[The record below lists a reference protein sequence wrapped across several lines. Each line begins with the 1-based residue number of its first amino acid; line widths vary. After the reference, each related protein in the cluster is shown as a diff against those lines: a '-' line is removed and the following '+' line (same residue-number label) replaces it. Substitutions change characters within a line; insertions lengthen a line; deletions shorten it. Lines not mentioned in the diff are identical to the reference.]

1 MVFKKWQEKK
11 YTKIWK
17 KNSLKTIY
25 IIENIFFSISP
36 FVHKEYH
43 AFTNASENGRRV

>member
-11 YTKIWK
+11 YAKIWK
-17 KNSLKTIY
+17 KNSLKTIH
-25 IIENIFFSISP
+25 IIENIFSISP

-43 AFTNASENGRRV
+43 AFTNASENVRRV